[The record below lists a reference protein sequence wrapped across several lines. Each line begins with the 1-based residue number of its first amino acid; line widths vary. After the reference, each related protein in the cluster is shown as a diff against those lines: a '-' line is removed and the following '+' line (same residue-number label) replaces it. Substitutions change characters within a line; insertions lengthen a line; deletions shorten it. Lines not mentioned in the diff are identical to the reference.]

1 MIIVSHYVACWK
13 APHTTTLKSWE
24 YDYSMLEGLL
34 VLYAN
39 PTVDVRVYL
48 SREIYY
54 PFLHAPYRT
63 LKERCWVVAMLN
75 IEMCMIF
82 EMLNLYWVFYTD
94 CYNVEITFPY
104 NTERCWER
112 YNVKCW
118 SEYSFQ
124 HWIYISRRIWLIL
137 IILQFNVSDRCIDL
151 TLVYCME

>member
-82 EMLNLYWVFYTD
+82 
-94 CYNVEITFPY
+94 NVESVLSFLHWLLQRWNNIPIQYRTLL
-104 NTERCWER
+104 RR

-124 HWIYISRRIWLIL
+124 HWTYISRRIWLIL
-137 IILQFNVSDRCIDL
+137 IILQFNVSDRCVDL